1 MRYGLTLP
9 NMGIYGDARLLADLA
24 NLAEGAGWD
33 GFFLWDTL
41 NYDAD
46 NVPVADTW
54 VALAAVAMQTKQI
67 KIGTMVATPTR
78 RRPWKMAR
86 ETVTLDHL
94 SNGRLILTVGAGDIG
109 DKGFTHFGEVTDAKK
124 RARLLDESLEIL
136 QGLWSG
142 QPFSHDGEHYSISE
156 ITFLPPPVQTPRI
169 PIWVAGVWPRKG
181 PMSRAARWDGV
192 NPVTLADDGD
202 LGGLTPA
209 QVKELKTFMGE
220 HRTSNAPFDIVVSGP
235 VFDAARDEQA
245 KATIRAYADAG
256 ATWCLANVGPQK
268 DLDALRASIQ
278 QGPPRLQ

>member
-1 MRYGLTLP
+1 MHYGLTLP
-9 NMGIYGDARLLADLA
+9 NMGIYSDVRMLADLA
-24 NLAEGAGWD
+24 SQAEEAGWD

-46 NVPVADTW
+46 NAPVCDTW
-54 VALAAVAMQTKQI
+54 VALAAVAMQTKRI

-94 SNGRLILTVGAGDIG
+94 SNGRLILAVGAGDVG
-109 DKGFTHFGEVTDAKK
+109 DKGFTHFGEEMDAKK
-124 RARLLDESLEIL
+124 RARLLDESLEVL

-142 QPFSHDGEHYSISE
+142 KPFSHDGEHYSIKE
-156 ITFLPPPVQTPRI
+156 VTFLPVPVQTPRI

-181 PMSRAARWDGV
+181 PMTRAARWDGV
-192 NPVTLADDGD
+192 NPVTLADS
-202 LGGLTPA
+202 GGLGQITPV
-209 QVKELKTFMGE
+209 QLQDLKVFMDE

-235 VFDAARDEQA
+235 VFDASSDEQA

-256 ATWCLANVGPQK
+256 ATWCLASVWPEK
-268 DLDALRASIQ
+268 DLDGLRASIQ